1 MIHQA
6 DFNKD
11 LFQQNLAFRQFT
23 RSLSRAHLLHLL
35 NPTLQRVNNPWGE
48 HSKCHT
54 HQSSAK
60 KDMMAINKLNK
71 HEKMYSYTKIKILKH
86 NIIHKYAWWRNRDNH
101 YIC

>member
-35 NPTLQRVNNPWGE
+35 NPTLQRVNKPWG
-48 HSKCHT
+48 
-54 HQSSAK
+54 
-60 KDMMAINKLNK
+60 
-71 HEKMYSYTKIKILKH
+71 
-86 NIIHKYAWWRNRDNH
+86 
-101 YIC
+101 